1 MRHLTD
7 NEIQSFLNGCRA
19 EERARLERHISKCPD
34 CRKHLLAYRR
44 LGAAVSSSLSQDTP
58 EGFETAVLK
67 RLRAARRIK
76 RIADLVTTV
85 VACTGLALIA
95 LMVTLSPQLSQ
106 AFSEYLTEAERLFGP
121 GISETVITPD
131 TASVLVFAIVLL
143 VLFAL
148 VDRLVTVGFGLGSG
162 QDQHPARE

>member
-19 EERARLERHISKCPD
+19 EERTRLERHISKCPD
-34 CRKHLLAYRR
+34 CRKHLRLYRR
-44 LGAAVSSSLSQDTP
+44 LGDAISSSLSDDTP
-58 EGFETAVLK
+58 EGFETAVLD
-67 RLRAARRIK
+67 RLRAVRRIK

-85 VACTGLALIA
+85 VACTGFALIA
-95 LMVTLSPQLSQ
+95 LVVILSPQLSQ
-106 AFSEYLTEAERLFGP
+106 VFSEYLTQAERLFGP
-121 GISETVITPD
+121 VIRDMAVTSD
-131 TASVLVFAIVLL
+131 SADVLAFAIVLF

-148 VDRLVTVGFGLGSG
+148 LDRLVTVGFGLGSR